1 MKNSDLIQNQF
12 QVTDPIE
19 NYFECISSCDMRDSI
34 CIYRCV
40 EILKEYED

>member
-1 MKNSDLIQNQF
+1 MKNSDLIENKF

-19 NYFECISSCDMRDSI
+19 NYFECISSCDIHDGK
-34 CIYRCV
+34 CISNCV

>member
-1 MKNSDLIQNQF
+1 MKHSDLIQNQF

-19 NYFECISSCDMRDSI
+19 NYFECISSCDTSDGI
-34 CIYRCV
+34 CISRCV